1 MNSQSKLECKES
13 FCLQVTDDRLIQN
26 SIDIEF
32 IFIDSSP
39 Q

>member
-1 MNSQSKLECKES
+1 MQGI